1 MKRIVL
7 VLVLL
12 MNFLLVIN
20 ASADDILNAMRDEIK
35 RSLNELRMENLQK
48 PYYIEYTL
56 TVQNSHN
63 LKATLGAITEDESD
77 KAAVLNVSVRVGS
90 YDFDNTNFFDFGFS
104 IFGSADDEENYR
116 RRMVPVNLDYSSLR
130 RELWLATDAAYKQ
143 SLEVYTKKEATLK
156 NRMRKDT
163 LYDFIQMPAEFNID
177 STQIPQFDKVK
188 FTELVKKASA
198 MFLAYPQIQS
208 SGVTLEYI
216 PQTVYYVNSEGREY
230 IKNEL
235 YTGYEVAAI
244 GQSEDGMPLV
254 DYYSA
259 YSTNP
264 EYLPANDSLI
274 KAAEGVALKLSKILN
289 APVLSESYSG
299 PILFEQQAAAE
310 LFAQIFAPN
319 LVSQRQSL
327 TESGMQDGGKFFAFQ
342 SKIGGRVLPEFM
354 SVTDD
359 PTIPAMGSTILT
371 GKTNIDDQGV
381 KAQRVEL
388 VKSGYLKS
396 LLSSRVPTKRIKA
409 SNGHT
414 RGGGTLFS
422 SMFVTAD
429 ISKALSNTEL
439 KKKMMQLC
447 KDRELPFGIIV
458 RKVMNQNI
466 LFTTMFRLSM
476 GDIRAM
482 RTDGKVGIIEAYKV
496 YPDGRE
502 ELLRG
507 VEGNGFGTQNFKDII
522 FTSDKAYV
530 LNLLAPSV
538 QSSFITGGSQYV
550 AASIVSPDLLFE
562 DGEIKPVEDDFPKP
576 PIIKSPLGQK

>member
-1 MKRIVL
+1 MKRIALIL
-7 VLVLL
+7 VVL
-12 MNFLLVIN
+12 MNFLFVIN
-20 ASADDILNAMRDEIK
+20 ASADEILNAMRDEIK
-35 RSLNELRMENLQK
+35 RSLSELRMENLQK

-63 LKATLGAITEDESD
+63 LKAILGAITEDEED
-77 KAAVLNVSVRVGS
+77 KAAVLNVGVRVGS

-104 IFGSADDEENYR
+104 IFGSADDEESYR
-116 RRMVPVNLDYSSLR
+116 RRMVPINLDYSSLR

-143 SLEVYTKKEATLK
+143 SLEVFTKKEATLK

-163 LYDFIQMPAEFNID
+163 LYDFIQMPAEFNVD
-177 STQIPQFDKVK
+177 STQIPQFDKAK

-198 MFLAYPQIQS
+198 SFLAYPQIQS
-208 SGVTLEYI
+208 SGVSIEYI

-244 GQSEDGMPLV
+244 SQSQDGMPLV

-264 EYLPANDSLI
+264 EYLPAHDSLI
-274 KAAEGVALKLSKILN
+274 KAAEGVALKLNNLVN

-396 LLSSRVPTKRIKA
+396 LLSSRVPTKRIKV

-422 SMFVTAD
+422 SLFVTTD
-429 ISKALSNTEL
+429 TSKALSNADL
-439 KKKMMQLC
+439 KSKMMQLC

-482 RTDGKVGIIEAYKV
+482 RTDGKVGVVEAYKV

-522 FTSDKAYV
+522 FTGDKPYV
-530 LNLLAPSV
+530 LNYLAPSV
-538 QSSFITGGSQYV
+538 QSSFVTGGSQYV
-550 AASIVSPDLLFE
+550 AASIITPDLLFE